1 MSEES
6 RLLDSEVQRKIL
18 KAYYDKWRD
27 FSRWFA
33 AGTMEI
39 EGVGKNSILAN
50 AEYLA
55 KQGLIERPRT
65 LNVLSEITAYGID
78 FIEDKRV
85 SEDIEIRRKILEIL
99 NKEFEK
105 DPRRPVARGT
115 LVERSG
121 CSNVEID
128 RNLWYLEHKGMVEA
142 QWFAGGGAFTAEIT
156 GMGMETLKEPSVLEQ
171 QGKFMSNAYS
181 VLFKLENELRIFI
194 EKKLRKKYNKE
205 WWQKGVPLRVR
216 RSAEQNRAKEPNS
229 SLGLLYYTEFS
240 DLRKI
245 IQKEENW
252 HNIFKKYFTTLE
264 QIISRLD
271 ELEQIRHTI
280 AHTRLLSNEEY
291 ENLNLFHREI
301 RKMIGQA

>member
-1 MSEES
+1 MSAES
-6 RLLDSEVQRKIL
+6 KLLDSEVQRKIL

-27 FSRWFA
+27 FSRWFR

-65 LNVLSEITAYGID
+65 LNFLSEITIYGID
-78 FIEDKRV
+78 SIEDKRI

-99 NKEFEK
+99 NEEFEK
-105 DPRRPVARGT
+105 EPQRPVAKRT
-115 LVERSG
+115 LMERSG
-121 CSNVEID
+121 HSEVEID
-128 RNLWYLEHKGMVEA
+128 RNLWYLDRKGLVEA
-142 QWFAGGGAFTAEIT
+142 RWGTMGAFAAEIT
-156 GMGMETLKEPSVLEQ
+156 GIGMEILKEPSILEQ
-171 QGKFMSNAYS
+171 EAKFMSNAYS
-181 VLFKLENELRIFI
+181 ILFKLENELRTFI
-194 EKKLRKKYNKE
+194 EKRLREEYNEE
-205 WWQKGVPLRVR
+205 WWVKGVPLRVR
-216 RSAEQNRAKEPNS
+216 KSAEQNEEKEPNS
-229 SLGLLYYTEFS
+229 ALGLLYFTEFS

-271 ELEQIRHTI
+271 ELEHIRHTI
-280 AHTRLLSNEEY
+280 AHTRLLSNEDFEK
-291 ENLNLFHREI
+291 LDLFYREI
-301 RKMIGQA
+301 KKMIG